1 MTQKYCS
8 IDLEFTG
15 FDPEK
20 EQILEIGFAFFDVS
34 DNGLVVTETWSQVFK
49 PTIEVHQKILGLTGI
64 TQEEIDVAPS
74 ISEFKDFLSEKLQDT
89 IIVAHNPTLDIKF
102 LELAGVKLSGKSIDT
117 LELVQFLL
125 PTHHS
130 YNLENLMHYFGI
142 QHKDSHRALADCLS
156 TVSLLEKMVAIHNNF
171 SDQLKAELRTFLDK
185 GQFEWAPLL
194 QLNITHD
201 EIQTNDSL
209 AHNELTTDK
218 LDLGDNSLQE
228 KIVVLDPIHHLH
240 ESRVANTLQ
249 DQDGRW
255 LVAMR
260 SKQEVLKLWQAG
272 LLEGVFETK
281 DLFDQENF
289 EQFKFSAQTS
299 EEYRFIL
306 KILVWLHTNWQTK
319 TVLDLNLSFFG
330 GQFKTYITGGDYQ
343 TSVARIVA
351 CDFRTLLILA
361 EQNLEPNRNLLVC
374 DLQRFEYFL
383 THNSTERISWHSFN
397 YVLKSIY
404 NPETD
409 FGQSKYKKQIIEL
422 LSSVDLFFGLVQ
434 LTLRRNLKD
443 LDYIAMNEL
452 QEKYGVFYNRLTQAA
467 SNLTAKLQSLSGANG
482 FESVIRLADNLNRF
496 FDQQDNIVKWIE
508 LAEENVT
515 LHGQPIQIK
524 QIAAELFDKF
534 SSTHFTDTLI
544 QKELLLYLSER
555 LGLNTEIAEN
565 IENYIQLKTQ
575 KIEFDLNNPQ
585 LALKSLPQEDF
596 PVVIIFS
603 GPTGVKTVYKDHYL
617 ELSSKYR
624 LFAQEYSGSGNKIF
638 RNFRIFP
645 NALLLATSQ
654 FINKQKYSAPSGAV
668 IYLTWPKID
677 ESHPYVQALKSSY
690 LEQFPNLVG
699 ILNFCEFI
707 TNLKQLSGSGMPKVF
722 ISTEIP
728 NEVTNLK

>member
-34 DNGLVVTETWSQVFK
+34 DDGLVATETWSRVFK

-74 ISEFKDFLSEKLQDT
+74 IGEFKDFLSEKLQDA

-142 QHKDSHRALADCLS
+142 AHKDSHRALADCLS
-156 TVSLLEKMVAIHNNF
+156 TISLLEKMIAIHNNF
-171 SDQLKAELRTFLDK
+171 SSELKSELRVFLDK

-194 QLNITHD
+194 QLNISQN
-201 EIQTNDSL
+201 EIEANDSL
-209 AHNELTTDK
+209 SHDELTNDK
-218 LDLGDNSLQE
+218 LDLSGTTLQDNV
-228 KIVVLDPIHHLH
+228 VVLDPIHHLH

-249 DQDGRW
+249 DQGGRW

-272 LLEGVFETK
+272 LVEGVFETK

-289 EQFKFSAQTS
+289 EQFKFAAQTS

-343 TSVARIVA
+343 TSEARIVA
-351 CDFRTLLILA
+351 CDFRTLIILA
-361 EQNLEPNRNLLVC
+361 EANLEPNRNLLVC

-397 YVLKSIY
+397 YILKSIY
-404 NPETD
+404 NPETE
-409 FGQSKYKKQIIEL
+409 FGQSKYKKQVIEL

-452 QEKYGVFYNRLTQAA
+452 QEKYSVFYNRLSQAA
-467 SNLTAKLQSLSGANG
+467 SNLTAKLQGLSGANG
-482 FESVIRLADNLNRF
+482 FDSVLRLADNLNRF
-496 FDQQDNIVKWIE
+496 FQEQDNIVKWIE

-524 QIAAELFDKF
+524 PMAGELFAKF
-534 SSTHFTDTLI
+534 GSTHFTDSLV
-544 QKELLLYLSER
+544 QKQLLFYLTER

-565 IENYIQLKTQ
+565 IKNYVN
-575 KIEFDLNNPQ
+575 IEPQSINIDISHPQ
-585 LALKSLPQEDF
+585 LSLDELPIEDF

-603 GPTGVKTVYKDHYL
+603 GPTGVKTVYKDHFL
-617 ELSSKYR
+617 DLSTKYR

-668 IYLTWPKID
+668 IYLTWPKTD

-690 LEQFPNLVG
+690 LDQFPDLIN
-699 ILNFCEFI
+699 ILNSSEFI
-707 TNLKQLSGSGMPKVF
+707 TNLKQLSGSKMPKVF
-722 ISTEIP
+722 VSA
-728 NEVTNLK
+728 EVSKDASSLK